1 MASKKAWFQKG
12 EAGRKQAESED
23 AAAEARRKARSGP
36 QRFYLKNDTSA
47 KSTFLDNPDFFL
59 HEHNLKI
66 NGKFYN
72 YFTCLKDID
81 TCPICDDGDQPSYI
95 VVATIIDHRKFT
107 KEGKEYVNEKKLIV
121 FKGRARQ
128 RIMKQIERRDGDLKF
143 CAYEL
148 SRGSTGTECSTGE
161 DFEFLKRLTREQV
174 ISLAPKGTTAEDWL
188 KPLNYEEIFA
198 PKTAAELRKILGGE
212 VPVGAGEE
220 GDGFPEG
227 IGGEGEGNGGE
238 PEEKSEKKEKDK
250 EKEKPKEQPK
260 VESIDDLL

>member
-128 RIMKQIERRDGDLKF
+128 RIMNWRGEPPCRRRSVPPQALCHRQRASHRGFRHRAGSTSALPERAARRDGGPHE
-143 CAYEL
+143 CAL
-148 SRGSTGTECSTGE
+148 
-161 DFEFLKRLTREQV
+161 
-174 ISLAPKGTTAEDWL
+174 
-188 KPLNYEEIFA
+188 
-198 PKTAAELRKILGGE
+198 
-212 VPVGAGEE
+212 
-220 GDGFPEG
+220 
-227 IGGEGEGNGGE
+227 
-238 PEEKSEKKEKDK
+238 
-250 EKEKPKEQPK
+250 
-260 VESIDDLL
+260 